1 MTDYRQARD
10 LITTMTVKLKT
21 EHRPVFELAGFILAE
36 DIRTDIEMP
45 RFNKSAMDGI
55 AVRHEDLSS
64 THSFPVLAE
73 VMAGTFFRG
82 DVRPGTCVKIMT
94 GAPVPSFYD
103 TVIRREYLEGY
114 DAGKAIQVLKEE
126 KKGSNIAWQGE
137 DFCKGDILLE
147 KGAVITPFTAGTLA
161 TAGMTTVQAVQRP
174 RVLFFSTGDEV
185 YEPQD
190 ELPLSGIR
198 NANASSIMAGLNREG
213 YPVVYGGIAA
223 DTRKALEEAIEQGEK
238 TADVI
243 VFSGGVSEG
252 DLDLIPE
259 LIRERGYTT
268 LWHKLNVKPGK
279 PQLLARKGD
288 TFLMGLPGNPV
299 STALS
304 LYLFLLPLLKKLSG
318 HTVLFPRHSFGAL
331 TQEAK
336 RLKDRHHF
344 VPVRVAEENS
354 TYQLTPVPSNG
365 SGDIRASAL
374 ADAFA
379 RIPHAGEPYD
389 PGKTEF
395 FFIHE

>member
-1 MTDYRQARD
+1 M
-10 LITTMTVKLKT
+10 ITTMPVKLKT
-21 EHRPVFELAGFILAE
+21 EKRPVFESAGFILAE
-36 DIRTDIEMP
+36 DIRADIEMP

-55 AVRHEDLSS
+55 ALRHDDMSH
-64 THSFPVLAE
+64 TRSFPVLAE
-73 VMAGTFFRG
+73 VMAGTVFREEA
-82 DVRPGTCVKIMT
+82 RPGTCVKIMT
-94 GAPVPSFYD
+94 GAPVPPFYD
-103 TVIRREYLEGY
+103 TVIRREYLDGY
-114 DAGKAIQVLKEE
+114 ESGTSVQILKEE

-137 DFCKGDILLE
+137 DFRKGDILLE
-147 KGAVITPFTAGTLA
+147 KEALITPFTAGTMA
-161 TAGMTTVQAVQRP
+161 TAGVTNVAVFQRP

-185 YEPQD
+185 YEPEE

-213 YPVVYGGIAA
+213 YPAVYGGIAA
-223 DTRKALEEAIEQGEK
+223 DTRKALEEAIQRGEAE
-238 TADVI
+238 ADVI

-259 LIRERGYTT
+259 LIKKRGYTT

-288 TFLMGLPGNPV
+288 TFIMGLPGNPV

-304 LYLFLLPLLKKLSG
+304 LYLFLFPLLKRLSG
-318 HTVLFPRHSFGAL
+318 HNALFSRSYLGGV
-331 TQEAK
+331 TRETK

-344 VPVRVAEENS
+344 IPVRVAEES
-354 TYQLTPVPSNG
+354 GTYKLTPIPSNG

>member
-1 MTDYRQARD
+1 MTDYRQAQD
-10 LITTMTVKLKT
+10 LITTMTVNLKT
-21 EHRPVFELAGFILAE
+21 EHRPVFESAGFILAE

-45 RFNKSAMDGI
+45 RFDKSAMDGI
-55 AVRHEDLSS
+55 AVRYEDLSA

-73 VMAGTFFRG
+73 VMAGTFFQG
-82 DVRPGTCVKIMT
+82 ETRPGTCVKIMT
-94 GAPVPSFYD
+94 GAPVPPFYD

-114 DAGKAIQVLKEE
+114 DRGKTIQVLKEE

-137 DFCKGDILLE
+137 DFRKGDILLE

-161 TAGMTTVQAVQRP
+161 TAGVTDVAVFQRH

-198 NANASSIMAGLNREG
+198 NANASSVMAALHQKGF
-213 YPVVYGGIAA
+213 PASYGGIVA
-223 DTRKALEEAIEQGEK
+223 DTRKALEEAIDQGEA

-279 PQLLARKGD
+279 PQLLARKGE

-304 LYLFLLPLLKKLSG
+304 LYLFLIPLLKRLSG
-318 HTVLFPRHSFGAL
+318 HTVLFPRHSFGAM

-344 VPVRVAEENS
+344 IPVRVVQES
-354 TYQLTPVPSNG
+354 GTCHLIPIPSNG

-379 RIPHAGEPYD
+379 RIPHANEPYE

-395 FFIHE
+395 FYIHE